1 MAKKVQAKR
10 TMRLHKMD
18 GTFID
23 LEITRAASVDT
34 KQSMINLDKLA
45 DGTWRLVWDK
55 NLMEEFTEFKS
66 LEMVR
71 EDVAEPSDTVKVGER
86 IYPKALIKDAFDK
99 AGQQVNDA

>member
-1 MAKKVQAKR
+1 MAKKAQAKR
-10 TMRLHKMD
+10 AMRLHKMD

-45 DGTWRLVWDK
+45 DGTWRLIWDK

-66 LEMVR
+66 LEMIR
-71 EDVAEPSDTVKVGER
+71 EAVTEPTDTIKVGDR
-86 IYPKALIKDAFDK
+86 IYPKSLVNDAFDK
-99 AGQQVNDA
+99 AEQQLNDA